1 MFESNLAELEALA
14 APEAA
19 NDPVAA
25 ASVATSECELLDDL
39 RTAVLLDS
47 SVARPRPRRTRI
59 VQFHD
64 DSAAL
69 FRPFRIY

>member
-19 NDPVAA
+19 SEPVASA
-25 ASVATSECELLDDL
+25 GKVTSECEILTDL
-39 RTAVLLDS
+39 Q
-47 SVARPRPRRTRI
+47 SVALLESSTTRLRRRRTRI
-59 VQFHD
+59 AQFRD